1 MYLSEPI
8 REPSKIGKE
17 FNYLK
22 FFLSA
27 VDFLGIGSK
36 KIIFRLHPTES
47 KKKYEDFINNVVKDV
62 SFDSKKN
69 VEDSIASAKYV
80 FGIQS
85 MALYTAVLANKI
97 TYTVLMEDDEDL
109 VFPTDR
115 ITELR
120 RIRFFRKILKNDVKS
135 S

>member
-1 MYLSEPI
+1 M
-8 REPSKIGKE
+8 
-17 FNYLK
+17 
-22 FFLSA
+22 
-27 VDFLGIGSK
+27 
-36 KIIFRLHPTES
+36 
-47 KKKYEDFINNVVKDV
+47 VKDV

-120 RIRFFRKILKNDVKS
+120 KNKIFLERFKE
-135 S
+135 